1 MSTSRT
7 ARQSRPNLT
16 SLLYSLP
23 VRRLKNILVH
33 VAPNITL
40 GAVNELH
47 STQLT
52 RLYKLNMSDERNL
65 LLSFAPSLAVRLL
78 RQEGQL
84 LSSEAA
90 LINFISRSETRESGA
105 GSKCE
110 NKEGMSL
117 ELLVPRLL
125 KHSSNNREMAYP
137 YSIFEEPA
145 GQPLSTLAAHLSG
158 PERRDIDRQIGAMTK
173 ALAALTSPNGTF
185 GAASRVFTEP
195 NANTTAGPQ
204 APAVAPKVGFKT
216 WSEAFNALLEGIL
229 RDGEDISVL
238 LPYDVIRARCERLS
252 WHLDAI
258 TLPRLTILDIG
269 SEANVMVSY
278 DKSKASSSGSADA
291 KITGLRSW
299 AQGVFGDPLIAD
311 VFTDPSEGFLEGWRG
326 EGRTMTEGEENADV
340 RMMLYRCYKAVVAIV
355 TEHYRPQPDSS
366 QKELKGRRKL
376 TSVLAELEK
385 TDAMN
390 DGGGKRSRSPSGFG
404 EEASKRP
411 KLESDTA

>member
-1 MSTSRT
+1 
-7 ARQSRPNLT
+7 
-16 SLLYSLP
+16 
-23 VRRLKNILVH
+23 
-33 VAPNITL
+33 
-40 GAVNELH
+40 
-47 STQLT
+47 
-52 RLYKLNMSDERNL
+52 
-65 LLSFAPSLAVRLL
+65 
-78 RQEGQL
+78 
-84 LSSEAA
+84 
-90 LINFISRSETRESGA
+90 
-105 GSKCE
+105 
-110 NKEGMSL
+110 
-117 ELLVPRLL
+117 
-125 KHSSNNREMAYP
+125 MAYP

-340 RMMLYRCYKAVVAIV
+340 RMMLYRCYKAV
-355 TEHYRPQPDSS
+355 PDSS